1 MIYYNN
7 YIIHIVEDKGAIGDL
22 YNIEEVKVH

>member
-7 YIIHIVEDKGAIGDL
+7 YIIHIVKDKGAIDDL